1 MQARRAIPV
10 EPVRSPGRTSKIS
23 AAGTLSLAEG
33 KRIEPKPDLS
43 PTHFN
48 LGDVNKMTDDSSI
61 AAPSFLYREDLWRPL
76 KVTTLS
82 GPRGQRMHVA
92 IHEQTLSFYA
102 EGGLRRWTCRVA
114 DEEPQTYYALVQ
126 GDLIAPLNGTSAPIH
141 GFNHQV
147 VRRFS
152 PDTVLDYLRFFC
164 WAVWGPD
171 GAFWVMN
178 GPADLPLPPL
188 RAELE
193 LLAPALQPALFERAD
208 EENRFYCAAWVGYA
222 NTLFSVNFRIDP
234 SGMVEMLEDKPFA
247 SLSQW
252 IPRPFTPLS
261 DDLITRLF
269 KRVDDPPSNRSTAAN
284 EAPAPQRIRVLD
296 QIEPAATAEAN
307 EALKRYAPLLEPFPL
322 APIPDLPA
330 LARVL
335 DAEFPWCATVTDWL
349 LKQLAVGLHG
359 DGAFHFPPLLLLG
372 EPGVG
377 KTAYMNRV
385 AELSGVASRLLALAG
400 QTDNRL
406 FNGTARGWNT
416 ARPSLPI
423 ATISDSGIAN
433 PILLLDELDKAGG
446 SDSNGRIHD
455 SLLELLEPASARRHY
470 DEYLCGHAD
479 LAHLSWVATANETA
493 HLPRTL
499 LGRFQVLRMEAP
511 EPAHYPAIVRRT
523 VAAFVARRGLHP
535 AYVAPFDEAE
545 WRWLARQFG
554 SPRQA
559 KRATE
564 LLLSHRLLR
573 PSGPG
578 AIH

>member
-1 MQARRAIPV
+1 
-10 EPVRSPGRTSKIS
+10 
-23 AAGTLSLAEG
+23 
-33 KRIEPKPDLS
+33 
-43 PTHFN
+43 
-48 LGDVNKMTDDSSI
+48 MTDHPST
-61 AAPSFLYREDLWRPL
+61 AAPCFLYREDLWRPL
-76 KVTTLS
+76 DEITLS
-82 GPRGQRMHVA
+82 GPLGQRMHVA
-92 IHEQTLSFYA
+92 IHEQTPSFYVD
-102 EGGLRRWTCRVA
+102 GGLRRWTCRTA
-114 DEEPQTYYALVQ
+114 DEATQTYYALVQ
-126 GDLIAPLNGTSAPIH
+126 GDLIAPLSGTSPPIH

-147 VRRFS
+147 VRRFA
-152 PDTVLDYLRFFC
+152 PGTVLDYLRFFC
-164 WAVWGPD
+164 WAVWGEEGP
-171 GAFWVMN
+171 FWIVD
-178 GPADLPLPPL
+178 GPADPPLAPL

-193 LLAPALQPALFERAD
+193 PLVPELPPASFQDVD
-208 EENRFYCAAWVGYA
+208 EKGRFCCAACVGYG
-222 NTLFSVNFRIDP
+222 NTLFRANFRIDP
-234 SGMVEMLEDKPFA
+234 SGMVEMLDDEPFA
-247 SLSQW
+247 TLSQPL
-252 IPRPFTPLS
+252 PRPFAPLS
-261 DDLITRLF
+261 DHIMAELLRLT
-269 KRVDDPPSNRSTAAN
+269 VDRPGYRNTAAN
-284 EAPAPQRIRVLD
+284 ESPAPEPIRVLD

-307 EALKRYAPLLEPFPL
+307 EALKRYAPLLELFPL
-322 APIPDLPA
+322 APIPDLRA
-330 LARVL
+330 LARAL

-385 AELSGVASRLLALAG
+385 AELSGVVSRLLALAG

-406 FNGTARGWNT
+406 FNGTARGWNS
-416 ARPSLPI
+416 ARPCLLI
-423 ATISDSGIAN
+423 AAIIDGGIAN

-446 SDSNGRIHD
+446 SDGNGRIHD
-455 SLLELLEPASARRHY
+455 SLLELLEPASARRYY

-479 LAHLSWVATANETA
+479 LSHLSWVATANDIA

-499 LGRFQVLRMEAP
+499 LGRFRVLRVGAP

-545 WRWLARQFG
+545 WRWLAQQFG

-559 KRATE
+559 KHATE

>member
-1 MQARRAIPV
+1 
-10 EPVRSPGRTSKIS
+10 
-23 AAGTLSLAEG
+23 
-33 KRIEPKPDLS
+33 
-43 PTHFN
+43 
-48 LGDVNKMTDDSSI
+48 MTEHYAT
-61 AAPSFLYREDLWRPL
+61 AAPCFLYRENRWRPL
-76 KVTTLS
+76 KKTTLS
-82 GPRGQRMHVA
+82 GLRGQQMQVA
-92 IHEQTLSFYA
+92 IHEQTLSFYVK
-102 EGGLRRWTCRVA
+102 GGLRRWTCRVA

-126 GDLIAPLNGTSAPIH
+126 GDLIAPLNGTSPPIH

-147 VRRFS
+147 ARRFA

-164 WAVWGPD
+164 WAVWGKD
-171 GAFWVMN
+171 GPFWILE
-178 GPADLPLPPL
+178 GSADPPLSPL

-208 EENRFYCAAWVGYA
+208 EENRCYCAAWVGYA
-222 NTLFSVNFRIDP
+222 DTVFQANFRIDP
-234 SGMVEMLEDKPFA
+234 DGMVEMLNDQQFA
-247 SLSQW
+247 TLSQP
-252 IPRPFTPLS
+252 IPRPFAPLS
-261 DDLITRLF
+261 DGLITRLLKLDDHRAHQGMATNGPRARDHEHGF
-269 KRVDDPPSNRSTAAN
+269 ARRAGNDPPT
-284 EAPAPQRIRVLD
+284 PQPIRVLD

-322 APIPDLPA
+322 APIPDLRA

-335 DAEFPWCATVTDWL
+335 DAEFPWCANITDWL

-372 EPGVG
+372 DPGVG

-385 AELSGVASRLLALAG
+385 AELTGVASRLLALAG

-455 SLLELLEPASARRHY
+455 SLLELLEPASARRYY

-479 LAHLSWVATANETA
+479 LAHLTWVATANQTA
-493 HLPRTL
+493 HVPRTL
-499 LGRFQVLRMEAP
+499 LSRFQMLRVEAP

-559 KRATE
+559 RRATE
-564 LLLSHRLLR
+564 SLLSHRLLR
-573 PSGPG
+573 PAGPG

>member
-1 MQARRAIPV
+1 
-10 EPVRSPGRTSKIS
+10 
-23 AAGTLSLAEG
+23 
-33 KRIEPKPDLS
+33 
-43 PTHFN
+43 
-48 LGDVNKMTDDSSI
+48 MTDDSSI

-92 IHEQTLSFYA
+92 IHEQTPSFYA

-114 DEEPQTYYALVQ
+114 NEEPQTYYALVQ
-126 GDLIAPLNGTSAPIH
+126 GDLIAPLNGTSPPIH

-164 WAVWGPD
+164 WAVWGEHGP
-171 GAFWVMN
+171 FWIVE
-178 GPADLPLPPL
+178 GPTDPPLSPL

-222 NTLFSVNFRIDP
+222 NTLFSANFRIDS
-234 SGMVEMLEDKPFA
+234 SGMVEMLNDEPFA
-247 SLSQW
+247 TLSQPL
-252 IPRPFTPLS
+252 PRPFTPLS
-261 DDLITRLF
+261 DDLVHELLGLTASSQPLPQSLKPLSRDRIAELLGLTSG
-269 KRVDDPPSNRSTAAN
+269 PPKHRNTAGNGSA
-284 EAPAPQRIRVLD
+284 APKRIRVLD

-322 APIPDLPA
+322 APIPDLRA
-330 LARVL
+330 LARAL

-359 DGAFHFPPLLLLG
+359 DGAFQFPPLLLLG

-406 FNGTARGWNT
+406 FSGTARGWNT

-446 SDSNGRIHD
+446 SDGNGRIHD
-455 SLLELLEPASARRHY
+455 SLLELLEPASARRYH

-479 LAHLSWVATANETA
+479 LSHLSWVATANDIA
-493 HLPRTL
+493 RLPRTL
-499 LGRFQVLRMEAP
+499 LGRFRVLRVETP

>member
-1 MQARRAIPV
+1 M
-10 EPVRSPGRTSKIS
+10 
-23 AAGTLSLAEG
+23 
-33 KRIEPKPDLS
+33 IE
-43 PTHFN
+43 N
-48 LGDVNKMTDDSSI
+48 LSI
-61 AAPSFLYREDLWRPL
+61 AAPCFLYREDLWHPL
-76 KVTTLS
+76 KEMTLT
-82 GPRGQRMHVA
+82 GPREQRIHVA
-92 IHEQTLSFYA
+92 IHEQAPSFYV
-102 EGGLRRWTCRVA
+102 EGGLRRWMCRVA

-126 GDLIAPLNGTSAPIH
+126 GDHLIAPLNGTSTPIH

-147 VRRFS
+147 VRQFS

-164 WAVWGPD
+164 WAVWGED
-171 GAFWVMN
+171 GPFWIVD
-178 GPADLPLPPL
+178 GPADPPLAPL

-193 LLAPALQPALFERAD
+193 PLASVLQPAAFEGLD
-208 EENRFYCAAWVGYA
+208 EEGRFCCTACVGYGSALFRA
-222 NTLFSVNFRIDP
+222 NLRIDP
-234 SGMVEMLEDKPFA
+234 SGMVEMLNDEQFA
-247 SLSQW
+247 TLSQPL
-252 IPRPFTPLS
+252 PRPFAPLS
-261 DDLITRLF
+261 DDLINELLRLIASSQPLPQSLAPLSRDRIA
-269 KRVDDPPSNRSTAAN
+269 KLLGLTSDPPKNRNTAAN
-284 EAPAPQRIRVLD
+284 GSAAPKCIRVLD

-307 EALKRYAPLLEPFPL
+307 EALTRYAPLLEPFPL
-322 APIPDLPA
+322 APIPDLRV
-330 LARVL
+330 LARAL

-359 DGAFHFPPLLLLG
+359 DGAFHFTPLLLLG

-385 AELSGVASRLLALAG
+385 AELSGVVSRLLALGG

-423 ATISDSGIAN
+423 AAIIDGGIAN

-455 SLLELLEPASARRHY
+455 SLLELLEPASARRYY

-479 LAHLSWVATANETA
+479 LAHLSWVATANETT

-499 LGRFQVLRMEAP
+499 LDRFQVLQVNAP
-511 EPAHYPAIVRRT
+511 EPTHYPAIVRRT

-535 AYVAPFDEAE
+535 AYVEPFDEAE

-554 SPRQA
+554 SPRRA